1 MNGNH
6 NYFVDDCIKVND
18 LILPI
23 DMIGQ
28 AVVCDQTKQM
38 KELIDKVDNM
48 SMSTM
53 QSSDKGSLRNS
64 EDYNVDYSSIMMKR
78 WESHVQTIPTIDQ
91 VDIQKDCPL
100 ITQIEVTEDTVNQ
113 HAPEFSQASY
123 LRLRSIEEVFAMR
136 NYLDPKC
143 NPRFKNY
150 LEQNRLKSTY

>member
-64 EDYNVDYSSIMMKR
+64 EDNNVDYSSIMMKR

-100 ITQIEVTEDTVNQ
+100 ITQIEVTEDTVN
-113 HAPEFSQASY
+113 
-123 LRLRSIEEVFAMR
+123 
-136 NYLDPKC
+136 
-143 NPRFKNY
+143 
-150 LEQNRLKSTY
+150 